1 MGIAKRLYLYGVSAV
16 SLTVLSFG
24 LYSLVAVALG
34 EIADALGATVIGGGS
49 TGREQLSLAIA
60 LVVVG
65 APVFAIHWW
74 LVGRGW
80 GGTDEAASDDRLSAI
95 RAFHMGLVETVALGV
110 AMFAALHLLDRGF
123 GAILGVTDGSG
134 GRASDDIALI
144 LVAAPVWWFHMTR
157 RNADLR
163 HDRLDGAA
171 AWLTRLHRYGWMF
184 AGLMTL
190 LVGASQLITTV
201 SYALIGRPEFGA
213 DQGWWRGPL
222 AWSLAAI
229 VTGLGVWW
237 LHVDDARRAIRD
249 AGVIGEDDRST
260 ALRMTFFSAVLLVA
274 LTSAGLT
281 VATSITELG
290 RQLLGVAD
298 EIGIRALLESAV
310 GPILVAVPFVLA
322 GWLHWGALRDETVER
337 GHAPVAAAERL
348 SLHLA
353 AIVGITFLAVGVARL
368 GALLL
373 EQVLGPIGV
382 DDFFRHELVFFVAQ
396 ILVGAV
402 LWLPAWSAILRRRTA
417 APATERL
424 ATTSRAYLLLIV
436 GAALIAGVPSAV
448 FTLFRLIDT
457 LLGGGVTALGSD
469 LPIPIAVV
477 AVAAAVAAYHGR
489 LVVRDL
495 SLASAERR
503 TALAQVAAA
512 HTVETPAVA
521 VPSTTLALVLRGQG
535 GEDLEAVAAS
545 LREHLPS
552 GVLLE
557 NG

>member
-1 MGIAKRLYLYGVSAV
+1 MGMAKRLYLYGVSAV
-16 SLTVLSFG
+16 SLFVLCFG
-24 LYSLVAVALG
+24 LYSLLAVALG
-34 EIADALGATVIGGGS
+34 EIADAIGTTIIGGGS

-65 APVFAIHWW
+65 TPLFAIHWW

-80 GGTDEAASDDRLSAI
+80 RGTDVAAADDRRSAI
-95 RAFHMGLVETVALGV
+95 RAFHIGLVKTVALGI
-110 AMFAALHLLDRGF
+110 AMSAAIHLLDRGF
-123 GAILGVTDGSG
+123 RTVLGATDDGG
-134 GRASDDIALI
+134 GRVSDDLALI
-144 LVAAPVWWFHMTR
+144 LIAAPVWWFHVTR
-157 RNADLR
+157 RNVDLR
-163 HDRLDGAA
+163 HDQLHGAA

-184 AGLMTL
+184 VGLMTL

-201 SYALIGRPEFGA
+201 TYALIGRPEFGVEQ
-213 DQGWWRGPL
+213 DWWRGPL

-229 VTGLGVWW
+229 IIGLGVWW
-237 LHVDDARRAIRD
+237 LHVDDAKRAIRD
-249 AGVIGEDDRST
+249 ADVIGEDDRST
-260 ALRMTFFSAVLLVA
+260 AMRMTYFGAVLLVA
-274 LTSAGLT
+274 LASAGLT
-281 VATSITELG
+281 VTTSMAELG

-298 EIGIRALLESAV
+298 EVGIRAFLESVV

-322 GWLHWGALRDETVER
+322 GWLHWQALRDEARELGV
-337 GHAPVAAAERL
+337 ALVAAAGRL

-373 EQVLGPIGV
+373 ERVLGPIGA
-382 DDFFRHELVFFVAQ
+382 DDFFRRELVFFVAQ

-424 ATTSRAYLLLIV
+424 ATTSRAYLLLIL

-457 LLGGGVTALGSD
+457 LLGGGATALGTD
-469 LPIPIAVV
+469 LPIPVAVV
-477 AVAAAVAAYHGR
+477 AVAAIVALYHGR

-495 SLASAERR
+495 SLASAEQR
-503 TALAQVAAA
+503 TALAQVPTDHPVDTHAA
-512 HTVETPAVA
+512 A

-545 LREHLPS
+545 LRKHLPP